1 MAASLARA
9 VEQAGAA
16 ARRVWAEV
24 VGNLA
29 DSEVVMVAAARAE

>member
-16 ARRVWAEV
+16 ERRVRAEV

-29 DSEVVMVAAARAE
+29 DSEVVMVAAAWAE